1 MPIYYLEYKS
11 VFQEIPVKDTLM
23 KNLTQIREEHEG
35 AFTLIELL
43 VVILI
48 IGILAA
54 IAIPAFLNQR
64 KAAVDASVE
73 SDVKNASTQIE
84 TWAIS
89 NANKAVPA
97 FLVADNG
104 AGSSLMGEEV
114 TGDEFALKDI
124 KVGEGTEIWV
134 TPGTEKGSYV
144 IVGVNPDGNRSVD
157 PNPSDYIDEGI
168 IFISNQG
175 GLQD

>member
-1 MPIYYLEYKS
+1 
-11 VFQEIPVKDTLM
+11 M
-23 KNLTQIREEHEG
+23 KNLAKIREENEG

-64 KAAVDASVE
+64 KAAVDSSVE

-84 TWAIS
+84 TWAVA
-89 NANKAVPA
+89 NANKAVPE

-104 AGSSLMGEEV
+104 TGSQLMGEEV

-124 KVGEGTEIWV
+124 EVGSDTEIWV
-134 TPGTEKGSYV
+134 TPGAEKGSYR
-144 IVGVNPDGNRSVD
+144 IVGVNPNGNRSVD
-157 PNPSDYIDEGI
+157 PDTTDFVDEGI
-168 IFISNQG
+168 TFDSTAG
-175 GLQD
+175 GLQN

>member
-1 MPIYYLEYKS
+1 
-11 VFQEIPVKDTLM
+11 M
-23 KNLTQIREEHEG
+23 KNLAKIREENEG

-64 KAAVDASVE
+64 KAAVDSSVE

-84 TWAIS
+84 TWAIA
-89 NANKAVPA
+89 NANGTVDDFTVAATADGAVT
-97 FLVADNG
+97 NG
-104 AGSSLMGEEV
+104 ATEAPL
-114 TGDEFALKDI
+114 TDI
-124 KVGEGTEIWV
+124 KVGDGTTLTITGGAQTGEYTI
-134 TPGTEKGSYV
+134 T
-144 IVGVNPDGNRSVD
+144 GVNTDGNRAAD
-157 PNPSDYIDEGI
+157 GI
-168 IFISNQG
+168 SFDSTAG